1 MNILDVQ
8 DKLKGLSEQ
17 QLVQE
22 MQMPTG
28 VAPQFLVLS
37 EITRRKRMRD
47 DYQNQQNKPQTT
59 VAQEAVSGAGVPNG
73 GLASMAQTMAP
84 NSSIAQNTAAPP
96 SQPMPVQGMYDGGMV
111 RKMATGGPS
120 ALDNPMITAWVR
132 AEAQRRGVTPEEVL
146 ASLGPTGNAMVQSVQ
161 SRENR
166 NRMLDLEPVGEGST
180 FPTQSDLDQR
190 YIESQ
195 TFDPLRI
202 PPQSD
207 LDRRFAEDA
216 VSINSRPMQPQ
227 PLDVA
232 PTFPPREGRV
242 IGQQPTP
249 SPMAPS
255 LPPSMARNGMAPE
268 MRDMPPPVDLDLT
281 VPEAPS
287 DGRTWGQRNI
297 GDPLRDFFRP
307 VGDAGRAIG
316 AEVGDAGRAVGQYV
330 KDEGPRFKL
339 GSIPPE
345 AEAAPREPMPPVSG
359 DVAAGLGAAMDSDM
373 ASMFPEYGA
382 ATELQNPRVRNAIA
396 EREDQ
401 SSIMDMLL
409 PFKDME
415 PPAAGYSGPFGG
427 VPNSPKPGMTVSES
441 MTPESARKVTEE
453 LSSILD
459 GTPAEGGAAP
469 ASSGASGGVGSAGGT
484 GGSNSSTSVT
494 GRGSGIAVGGAGAPT
509 SYEQELRDAMAR
521 AEKRANQ
528 DKWLALAQVGLQLM
542 ASKEPTLG
550 GAIGEAGLAGL
561 QAFRGSRDN
570 YENER
575 LGLTKSLFE
584 LQQAQQRAAAAQ
596 RSAGAK
602 ATSGPSLKDID
613 AAINSLTVEAKQY
626 DDQGNEVKVR
636 VPADE
641 ADAALVGQLKAQRAA
656 MIAGIFATTM

>member
-47 DYQNQQNKPQTT
+47 DYKNQQNKPQTT

-96 SQPMPVQGMYDGGMV
+96 SQPMPQQAPVQGMYGGGMV

-307 VGDAGRAIG
+307 VGDAGRA
-316 AEVGDAGRAVGQYV
+316 VGQYV

-339 GSIPPE
+339 GDIPPE
-345 AEAAPREPMPPVSG
+345 PATAPREPMPPVSG
-359 DVAAGLGAAMDSDM
+359 DVASGLNAATESDM
-373 ASMFPEYGA
+373 ASMFPEYGG
-382 ATELQNPRVRNAIA
+382 ATELQNPRVRNSIA

-409 PFKDME
+409 PFRGME
-415 PPAAGYSGPFGG
+415 PPAAGYSGPLGG
-427 VPNSPKPGMTVSES
+427 VPNIPKPGMTVSDS

-459 GTPAEGGAAP
+459 GTSAEGGAAP
-469 ASSGASGGVGSAGGT
+469 ASSGASGGAGSAGGT

-542 ASKEPTLG
+542 SSKEPTLG
-550 GAIGEAGLAGL
+550 GALGEAGLAGL
-561 QAFRGSRDN
+561 QSFRGSRDA

-575 LGLTKSLFE
+575 LGLSKSLFD
-584 LQQAQQRAAAAQ
+584 LQQQQQRAIAAQ

-602 ATSGPSLKDID
+602 ALSPDSELKRLNALRDSLHETTYNELGNKVVQPK
-613 AAINSLTVEAKQY
+613 AGAKGTIAQI
-626 DDQGNEVKVR
+626 DDQIMSL
-636 VPADE
+636 
-641 ADAALVGQLKAQRAA
+641 AARQVAPG
-656 MIAGIFATTM
+656 M